1 MHKTSNRM
9 GPKVLLFYFLI
20 KKVKALLES
29 ISRDNLLF
37 LMMVLFSVSIL
48 FSFGLFLGGKRV
60 EKKRDLIYF
69 IFGSIESSLLL
80 VGFL

>member
-1 MHKTSNRM
+1 M
-9 GPKVLLFYFLI
+9 
-20 KKVKALLES
+20 

-37 LMMVLFSVSIL
+37 LMMVLFSLSIL